1 VSFAPDVKLASTIN
15 EPRTNSSIPIDDR
28 IWNTKIEDLCCKL
41 KQCKKS
47 GCIGFLDD
55 AHHKH
60 YIQVIPSTMTGED
73 MVSLAEILGSN
84 GQTTQSPNE
93 VELGLREKY
102 ELAVVLAMS
111 VLQLHATPW
120 LDECW
125 SNKDVYFAR
134 KRSESSPAPCAYIQ
148 KSFDPPQV
156 RAMSSPELTPVI
168 SRPSV
173 RNETIFA
180 LGVCLIELSLGRTL
194 ASFQEEA
201 DLGPDGKRTILTD
214 WMIANRVLKER
225 IVVSEGDRY
234 SKTVHRC
241 INCVFEP
248 LDPSLESADF
258 RQAFYDNAV
267 VPLEDILIDF
277 VK

>member
-1 VSFAPDVKLASTIN
+1 
-15 EPRTNSSIPIDDR
+15 
-28 IWNTKIEDLCCKL
+28 
-41 KQCKKS
+41 
-47 GCIGFLDD
+47 
-55 AHHKH
+55 
-60 YIQVIPSTMTGED
+60 MTGED
-73 MVSLAEILGSN
+73 MVSLAEILGGY
-84 GQTTQSPNE
+84 GQNAQSTNE

-111 VLQLHATPW
+111 VLQLHTTPW
-120 LDECW
+120 VDECW
-125 SNKDVYFAR
+125 SNKDLYFAQ
-134 KRSESSPAPCAYIQ
+134 KRSESSPALCACIQ
-148 KSFDPPQV
+148 KSYDPPKV
-156 RAMSSPELTPVI
+156 RAMSNPELTPVM

-180 LGVCLIELSLGRTL
+180 LGVCLIELSLGQTL
-194 ASFQEEA
+194 ASFQEEG

-234 SKTVHRC
+234 SRTVHRC
-241 INCVFEP
+241 INCAFEL

-258 RQAFYDNAV
+258 RQAFFDNAV
-267 VPLEDILIDF
+267 MPLKDILVDF